1 MRRATVLLL
10 ALFLALSGRAL
21 AQGNKQLMSEK
32 MAVQDMKRMIVETII
47 GFKVKSQGEFGLTED
62 AQYKADVKAQAVIKD
77 IKVKQVI
84 YDKAKD
90 IALAV
95 GYIDLNGDIINV
107 LGEKLSFKDVRVE
120 GFGFGTMTESSRPPL
135 RALRA
140 AMINAYDEMGAALVG
155 EKIYSSSTAE
165 NFVLTRDSNKSRV
178 AAAVY
183 GAYIPNPGINDPKRG
198 WGWDESGNA
207 FVRLEMDARKVRDL
221 LGNLL
226 VYKEENIISVV
237 GRGAQVDELSTP
249 QNQGGKVD
257 LTRDPGSKTQYM
269 ELGVPGSQPPQD
281 TTGKPGQ

>member
-1 MRRATVLLL
+1 MRRTSVLTLALVLL
-10 ALFLALSGRAL
+10 FCGQAL

-32 MAVQDMKRMIVETII
+32 MAIQDMKRMIVETII
-47 GFKVKSQGEFGLTED
+47 GYKVKSQGEFGLTED
-62 AQYKADVKAQAVIKD
+62 PNYRADVKAQAVIKD
-77 IKVKQVI
+77 IKVKGVI

-90 IALAV
+90 IALAQ

-120 GFGFGTMTESSRPPL
+120 GFGFGTMTQASRPPL
-135 RALRA
+135 MALRA

-155 EKIYSSSTAE
+155 EKIYSRSTAE
-165 NFVLTRDSNKSRV
+165 NFILTRDSNKSKV

-183 GAYIPNPGINDPKRG
+183 GAYIPYPRVDDANRG
-198 WGWDESGNA
+198 WGWDENGNA

-237 GRGAQVDELSTP
+237 GHGAQVDELANQP
-249 QNQGGKVD
+249 QGGKLD
-257 LTRDPGSKTQYM
+257 LTKDPKNKTKYM
-269 ELGVPGSQPPQD
+269 DLGVPGTQPSQPD
-281 TTGKPGQ
+281 MEGKPAQ